1 MSSRSTIWLRCYGVM
16 GFHDT
21 RSIGKDLCS
30 GIMGEGGGKAGG
42 DPGRHTTIKR
52 YPEVRRFALQDMMY
66 CIRAGVIR
74 ATGILLE
81 VIRSGGIR
89 AGGILLEVIRAGGIR
104 AGGIRSGG
112 IRAGVIRATGIL
124 LEVIRA
130 GGIRAGGIRSGGIR
144 AGGIRAGGIRS
155 GGIRAG
161 GILLEVIR
169 AGDQGIVLGRQTSKI
184 RKQLLPGRF
193 IVTNCSS

>member
-112 IRAGVIRATGIL
+112 IRAG
-124 LEVIRA
+124 
-130 GGIRAGGIRSGGIR
+130 
-144 AGGIRAGGIRS
+144 
-155 GGIRAG
+155 

-193 IVTNCSS
+193 IVTNCFS